1 MIVHLRNPL
10 QLRREIGTG
19 AMLRFI
25 NMTGGIPTT
34 AVMNLVFGLLL
45 LTWVSGRPQLMSLI
59 FPSAAY
65 YVFLTLFLV
74 ATPFSLFVGLM
85 LAHASGKPHLWWAAL
100 LAPLYW
106 VLQSLAA
113 LKAFYQL
120 VFRPSFWEKTV
131 HGLSGP
137 ATVVQPAGS
146 TL

>member
-1 MIVHLRNPL
+1 
-10 QLRREIGTG
+10 LRREIGTA

-34 AVMNLVFGLLL
+34 AVINLIFGFLL
-45 LTWVSGRPQLMSLI
+45 LTWVAGRPSLMNLI
-59 FPSAAY
+59 FPSATY

-74 ATPFSLFVGLM
+74 ATPFSIFVGLL

-120 VFRPSFWEKTV
+120 VFRPSFWEKTL
-131 HGLSGP
+131 HGLSEP
-137 ATVVQPAGS
+137 APVAPAAGS
-146 TL
+146 EP